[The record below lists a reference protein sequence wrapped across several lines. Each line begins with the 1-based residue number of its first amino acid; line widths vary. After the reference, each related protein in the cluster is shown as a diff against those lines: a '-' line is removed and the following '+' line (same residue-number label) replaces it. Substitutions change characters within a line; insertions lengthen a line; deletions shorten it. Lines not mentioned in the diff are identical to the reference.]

1 MATSTFD
8 RHLVLEKDEDIER
21 FWKVM
26 NSEPK
31 PIFRNLKTEEG
42 MMRIFKIFCII
53 ELSNLKDYQN
63 QEHT

>member
-8 RHLVLEKDEDIER
+8 RPLVLEKDEDIER

-31 PIFRNLKTEEG
+31 PIFRNLEVEKDMDE
-42 MMRIFKIFCII
+42 RA
-53 ELSNLKDYQN
+53 ELLQQIALNDR
-63 QEHT
+63 

>member
-8 RHLVLEKDEDIER
+8 RPLVIEKEEDIER

-31 PIFRNLKTEEG
+31 PLEVDPEIIKGMRECTELFRQKVESE
-42 MMRIFKIFCII
+42 R
-53 ELSNLKDYQN
+53 SR
-63 QEHT
+63 

>member
-8 RHLVLEKDEDIER
+8 RPLVLEKDEDIER

-31 PIFRNLKTEEG
+31 PIFRNLEVEKDMDE
-42 MMRIFKIFCII
+42 CA
-53 ELSNLKDYQN
+53 ELLQQIALND
-63 QEHT
+63 H